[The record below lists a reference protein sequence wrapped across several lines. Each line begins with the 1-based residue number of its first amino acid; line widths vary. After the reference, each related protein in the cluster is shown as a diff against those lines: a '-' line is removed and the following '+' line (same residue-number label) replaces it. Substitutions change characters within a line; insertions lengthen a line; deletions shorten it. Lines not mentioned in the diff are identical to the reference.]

1 MQDNYGQHGWKEF
14 HRNRKD
20 ILSEFDKILE
30 QTENRPIQ
38 VAHGIGVEAYLRK
51 WLSEFLPKKFG
62 VTSGYIIPN
71 LYNDSGTIYHYDII
85 IYNRLDSPVLWTEG
99 NEDQNEQGK
108 FRAIPAKHVV
118 AVYEV
123 KSRLTKPNI
132 SESLKKLNQTR
143 SFANQFNPVYTCGI
157 IFIDLKND
165 DLNKK
170 SIIKELIKGKDI
182 YGFKG
187 GMVLRFEGDKTCTGK
202 IDLFSRKEKK
212 EPNNIKLIPLAKPM
226 DELDIYS
233 TEEGNITVAEQGGG
247 MKLVKTGDNE
257 WSVSKSYG
265 VMYDENDFSIHLS
278 WSRTHFAD
286 FCINLL
292 SSLEGLAYNDEKRP
306 SFGQIFDFIERK
318 KTPLQSEKMEKGK
331 PHVNLKIYDGNGH
344 DKKLNISEEG
354 STLKITIPI
363 SAENPGEFDVIM
375 SDDSFKNK
383 LNLPKGKY
391 AIKEFT
397 YELKLKDGKKTTIQ
411 KLEKEKTR
419 IPYRLV
425 YYVDNTEK
433 KFYAIEKDIVFKDGI
448 IKLE

>member
-30 QTENRPIQ
+30 QTENRPVQ

-108 FRAIPAKHVV
+108 FRAIPAKHIV

-123 KSRLTKPNI
+123 KSRLTKSNI
-132 SESLKKLNQTR
+132 SESLKKLNQTE

-182 YGFKG
+182 YGFRG

-212 EPNNIKLIPLAKPM
+212 EPSNVKLIPLAKPM
-226 DELDIYS
+226 DELNIYS

-257 WSVSKSYG
+257 WSVSKSYS
-265 VMYDENDFSIHLS
+265 VMYEENDFSIHLS

-292 SSLEGLAYNDEKRP
+292 SYLEGLAYNDENRP
-306 SFGQIFDFIERK
+306 SFGQIFDFIEK
-318 KTPLQSEKMEKGK
+318 KKAPLQSEKMEKGK
-331 PHVNLKIYDGNGH
+331 PYLNLKIYDGKEH
-344 DKKLNISEEG
+344 DKKLIVSEES

-397 YELKLKDGKKTTIQ
+397 YELKLKDDEKPTIQ
-411 KLEKEKTR
+411 KLEKEKIR

-433 KFYAIEKDIVFKDGI
+433 EFYAIEKDIIFKDGQ